1 VLLEKTT
8 PPGCGNYWRVTR
20 CRDPGNGARKI
31 GIGPPDWR
39 FIEAK
44 VLTMKTAKLLV
55 FAVVGVLSL
64 KIGIAMADGADTPPD
79 YWSTKYLEMFN
90 RKAAQNNGTDQNQPG
105 ASEVQT
111 GRLLNGG
118 SNTFT
123 NRR

>member
-1 VLLEKTT
+1 
-8 PPGCGNYWRVTR
+8 
-20 CRDPGNGARKI
+20 
-31 GIGPPDWR
+31 
-39 FIEAK
+39 
-44 VLTMKTAKLLV
+44 MKTAKLLV